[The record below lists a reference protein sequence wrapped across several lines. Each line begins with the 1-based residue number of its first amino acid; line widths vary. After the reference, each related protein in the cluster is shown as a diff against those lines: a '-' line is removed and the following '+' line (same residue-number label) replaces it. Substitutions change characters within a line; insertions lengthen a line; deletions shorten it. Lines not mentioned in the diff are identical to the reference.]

1 MRTEDQL
8 RPAGHR
14 QPRAGEVLLG
24 LGGPLH
30 GDGNLPRQ
38 DRGHGRPRCAPDHL
52 CLDIINVLQRSQKET
67 KEEVIQEQ

>member
-38 DRGHGRPRCAPDHL
+38 DRGHGRPRYKPDHL
-52 CLDIINVLQRSQKET
+52 CLDIFNVR
-67 KEEVIQEQ
+67 

>member
-24 LGGPLH
+24 LGGTLH

-38 DRGHGRPRCAPDHL
+38 DRGHGRPRYTTDHL
-52 CLDIINVLQRSQKET
+52 YLS
-67 KEEVIQEQ
+67 